1 MKKTIIELEDKVF
14 DALEESASVQ
24 GTTLAA
30 LSVRIVKD
38 YVHSY
43 KIEKSREPLNK
54 PPTRPFSLCDYAAIH
69 GLIQTIPRVVGANQ
83 RLSDFPWI
91 GAGRSKGD
99 DPNRPVSVYHDEELE
114 KVYGEK
120 VRKMRD
126 YMNDLRY
133 STTLSIRSGDGVS
146 KLSGIS

>member
-43 KIEKSREPLNK
+43 KIEKSR
-54 PPTRPFSLCDYAAIH
+54 
-69 GLIQTIPRVVGANQ
+69 VVGANQ

-99 DPNRPVSVYHDEELE
+99 NPNGPVSIHHDEELE

-120 VRKMRD
+120 IRKMRD
-126 YMNDLRY
+126 YVNDLRY